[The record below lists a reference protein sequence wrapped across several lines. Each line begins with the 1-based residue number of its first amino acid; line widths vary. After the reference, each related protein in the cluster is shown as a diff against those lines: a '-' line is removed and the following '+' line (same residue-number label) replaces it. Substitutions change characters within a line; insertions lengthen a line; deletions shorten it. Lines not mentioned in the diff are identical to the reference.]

1 MIREI
6 LLTATLLLASVA
18 SSAWTIFPTPQKMRF
33 TGGHSRCTEIQY
45 VESKRIPKDGYSIR
59 ITGRKIMVKYSTA
72 GGRLYSRKTLDLLKA
87 DGYPCCVIK
96 DSPRCSWRGLMLD
109 SGRQYQSVETIKS
122 MLDLL
127 FELKMNVFHWHL
139 TEGLGWRLEIKQ
151 YPELTSKG
159 AYVSDGPE
167 QQGYYTQEEVREIVR
182 YAADR
187 NITVVPEID
196 IPGHA
201 EAALFSYPEYGC
213 FGKPAKIP
221 QTGFTDF
228 IFCAGKDAT
237 LEFLNN
243 ILDEVCELFPS
254 EYIHLGGDEAPK
266 GNWNICSDCQ
276 RRIREE
282 GLKDSHELQLW
293 LSARMALYL
302 KSKGRKAIFWE
313 DVIADGDYPLPGN
326 AVIQWWN
333 YRRNKDAGYRKAIEK
348 GYPVICSP
356 NYYNYL
362 NFPETPWR
370 GYGEERTFSFE
381 DAYLRNPADAALSE
395 NSPMMLGMECAL
407 WTDYNLT
414 EDMLDSRLFP
424 RIYALAELMWRGRT
438 WTFDKFSERIV
449 H

>member
-127 FELKMNVFHWHL
+127 FKLKMNVFHWHL

-201 EAALFSYPEYGC
+201 
-213 FGKPAKIP
+213 
-221 QTGFTDF
+221 
-228 IFCAGKDAT
+228 
-237 LEFLNN
+237 
-243 ILDEVCELFPS
+243 
-254 EYIHLGGDEAPK
+254 
-266 GNWNICSDCQ
+266 
-276 RRIREE
+276 
-282 GLKDSHELQLW
+282 
-293 LSARMALYL
+293 
-302 KSKGRKAIFWE
+302 
-313 DVIADGDYPLPGN
+313 
-326 AVIQWWN
+326 
-333 YRRNKDAGYRKAIEK
+333 
-348 GYPVICSP
+348 
-356 NYYNYL
+356 
-362 NFPETPWR
+362 
-370 GYGEERTFSFE
+370 EERTFSFE